1 MSKKPTIIQAM
12 DSQELFG
19 SLFKDMNTWK
29 SWRTVLKSLYGLE
42 FEGDDQD
49 LFTKYTGRQTRPDD
63 GFKEMYCICG
73 ARGGKSYISALIAC
87 YTALF
92 CDFKKHLSRGEKAWV
107 FLIATDKD
115 QARIIFDYIHGILEL
130 FPEMVERELVGQIEL
145 KNQIN
150 ICVKTCDYRSG
161 RGFSTACVILDE
173 LAFYRTETSANP
185 AEELLI
191 SLLPRLL
198 PNGLLIG
205 ISTPYGKFGL
215 LYEIYKQHYG
225 VEESDILVWKAP
237 TMTMNPTYQQSL
249 IDRLLKRDKVKMRA
263 EFSAEFRED
272 VETYLTESEVDV
284 VTEMGTKTHLPVPGT
299 QYFCFVDMSGGRKD
313 SFSLSIGHNESGVVI
328 IDRIELRSPQDPA
341 QVCDEFALILKHF
354 GLSRI
359 TGDRYGG
366 EWPVSAFRKRGVT
379 YQISQLTKN
388 DIYLHFQP
396 IVSMRKVRLLDNET
410 LKNQLLCLERK
421 TRQGGCDSIEHPRGL
436 FDDLANS
443 VAGCAVSLIKG
454 SCVELTPEY
463 MAARLP
469 FMSGQTRY
477 DPHSEA
483 ALQEQR
489 VMKKLKEEGVL

>member
-1 MSKKPTIIQAM
+1 MAFL
-12 DSQELFG
+12 EA
-19 SLFKDMNTWK
+19 
-29 SWRTVLKSLYGLE
+29 LYGLP
-42 FEGDDQD
+42 FSEGSQEIYE
-49 LFTKYTGRQTRPDD
+49 KYTERKITPSG
-63 GFKEMYCICG
+63 GFKEAYAICG
-73 ARGGKSYISALIAC
+73 ARGGKSYVSALIAC
-87 YTALF
+87 YIALF
-92 CDFKKHLSRGEKAWV
+92 GDFSKHLSRGEKAWI

-130 FPEMVERELVGQIEL
+130 FPEVVERELVGQIEL
-145 KNQIN
+145 KNNIN

-225 VEESDILVWKAP
+225 DNDSDILVWKAP
-237 TMTMNPTYQQSL
+237 TMVMNPTYQQSL

-272 VETYLTESEVDV
+272 IESYLTEAEVDV

-313 SFSLSIGHNESGVVI
+313 SFSLSIGHNEDGVVI

-359 TGDRYGG
+359 TGDRYSG
-366 EWPVSAFRKRGVT
+366 EWPVSAFRKRGIT
-379 YQISQLTKN
+379 YQTSQLTKN
-388 DIYLHFQP
+388 DIYIHFQP

-421 TRQGGCDSIEHPRGL
+421 TRQGGCDSVEHPRGL

-443 VAGCAVSLIKG
+443 VAGCSVFLIKG
-454 SCVELTPEY
+454 SCVELTPSY

-469 FMSGQTRY
+469 YMRG
-477 DPHSEA
+477 HSYPSLDSESSR
-483 ALQEQR
+483 QEQR
-489 VMKKLKEEGVL
+489 VMKKLREEGDL

>member
-1 MSKKPTIIQAM
+1 MKTPTIIQAM
-12 DSQELFG
+12 DSPQLFG

-29 SWRTVLKSLYGLE
+29 SWRTVLKALYGLE
-42 FEGDDQD
+42 FEEGEQEF
-49 LFTKYTGRQTRPDD
+49 FTEYTGRQTRPDE
-63 GFKEMYCICG
+63 GFKEMYAIVG

-87 YTALF
+87 YVALF
-92 CDFKKHLSRGEKAWV
+92 GEFKKHLAAGEKAWV

-145 KNQIN
+145 KNHIN

-225 VEESDILVWKAP
+225 DNDSDILVWKAP
-237 TMTMNPTYQQSL
+237 TMVMNPTYQQSL

-263 EFSAEFRED
+263 EYMAEFRED
-272 VETYLTESEVDV
+272 IESYLTESEIDA
-284 VTEMGTKTHLPVPGT
+284 VTEKGMKAHLPVPGT
-299 QYFCFVDMSGGRKD
+299 QYFAFCDMSGGRKD
-313 SFSLSIGHNESGVVI
+313 AFALSIGHNEDGRAI
-328 IDRIELRSPQDPA
+328 IDRIELRKPQDPA
-341 QVCDEFALILKHF
+341 KVCDDFTLVLKHF
-354 GLSRI
+354 GLSRLS
-359 TGDRYGG
+359 GDRYAG
-366 EWPVSAFRKRGVT
+366 EWPRSAFNKRGINYEICKT
-379 YQISQLTKN
+379 DKN
-388 DIYLHFQP
+388 DIFLHFQP
-396 IVSMRKVRLLDNET
+396 IVSMRKVQLLDSEV

-421 TRQGGCDSIEHPRGL
+421 TASGGKDRIEYPRGL
-436 FDDLANS
+436 HDDLANA
-443 VAGCAVSLIKG
+443 VAGCAVSLIMG
-454 SCVELTPEY
+454 STVELTPEY

-469 FMSGQTRY
+469 HMAGQTRY
-477 DPHSEA
+477 NPHSEA
-483 ALQEQR
+483 AKQEQR
-489 VMKKLKEEGVL
+489 VMKELKDEGIL

>member
-1 MSKKPTIIQAM
+1 MPKKPTIIEAM
-12 DSQELFG
+12 DSPELFRP
-19 SLFKDMNTWK
+19 LFEDVNSWK
-29 SWRTVLKSLYGLE
+29 SWRIVLKALYGLK
-42 FEGDDQD
+42 FEGDEQE
-49 LFTKYTGRQTRPDD
+49 LFTEYTGRQTRPDD

-87 YTALF
+87 YVGLF
-92 CDFKKHLSRGEKAWV
+92 GDFNKHLARGEKAWI

-145 KNQIN
+145 KNHIN

-215 LYEIYKQHYG
+215 LYEIYKEHYG

-237 TMTMNPTYQQSL
+237 TMVMNPTYQKSL

-272 VETYLTESEVDV
+272 VETYLSENEIDA
-284 VTEMGTKTHLPVPGT
+284 VTTKDIKAYLPIAGK
-299 QYFCFVDMSGGRKD
+299 QYFAFCDMSGGRKD
-313 SFSLSIGHNESGVVI
+313 AFSLSIGHNENGKVI
-328 IDRIELRSPQDPA
+328 IDRIELRNPQDPA
-341 QVCDEFALILKHF
+341 TICDEFTMILKHY
-354 GLSRI
+354 GLSKMI
-359 TGDRYGG
+359 GDRYAGL
-366 EWPVSAFRKRGVT
+366 WPQSAFSKRGVN
-379 YQISQLTKN
+379 YEISQLTKN

-396 IVSMRKVRLLDNET
+396 IVAMHKVQLLENET

-436 FDDLANS
+436 HDDLANS
-443 VAGCAVSLIKG
+443 VAGCAVMLAKG
-454 SCVELTPEY
+454 STVELTPEY
-463 MAARLP
+463 MAQRLP
-469 FMSGQTRY
+469 YMRG
-477 DPHSEA
+477 HSYPSLFSETA
-483 ALQEQR
+483 QQEQR
-489 VMKKLKEEGVL
+489 VMKKLREEGEL